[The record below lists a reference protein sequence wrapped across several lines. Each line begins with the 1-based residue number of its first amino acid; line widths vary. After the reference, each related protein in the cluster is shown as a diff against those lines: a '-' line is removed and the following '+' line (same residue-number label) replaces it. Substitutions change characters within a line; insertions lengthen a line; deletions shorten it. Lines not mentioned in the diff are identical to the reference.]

1 MSPPITNDDDIISEP
16 ENPDV
21 IDSTAPGFQFTACSS
36 YIELSEAD
44 LAPTGELS
52 AFNVLLRVRIQPNLN
67 TSDLQEGDVTILR
80 FGDATH
86 VRYIIA
92 RGDDDLTGSMHL
104 RWSRELSELV
114 SDSIDFTMGEW
125 YVLSLSWSNVDGYL
139 SLRLADVET
148 STIVNTATIDTA
160 VNMG

>member
-1 MSPPITNDDDIISEP
+1 
-16 ENPDV
+16 
-21 IDSTAPGFQFTACSS
+21 
-36 YIELSEAD
+36 
-44 LAPTGELS
+44 
-52 AFNVLLRVRIQPNLN
+52 
-67 TSDLQEGDVTILR
+67 
-80 FGDATH
+80 
-86 VRYIIA
+86 
-92 RGDDDLTGSMHL
+92 MHL
-104 RWSRELSELV
+104 SWSRELSELG